1 MIDVNKINESNAMQ
15 KFYRDGIELD
25 KGVMLSEERIIE
37 HEELYQ
43 KYCQFFTAYP
53 DLFIDLITPVDSNFE
68 LFFYQRIFLRACL
81 RYRYH
86 YCVAPRAF
94 SKTFISILA
103 MILKCIFQP
112 GSKCFIC
119 APKKEQGAKIA
130 KEKVEEILDLFPLLR
145 KELIKDD
152 YISGSDYLKMT
163 FRNGSI
169 FDVVAALDS
178 ARGGRRHFGLV
189 DEVRDHDADLLNEV
203 VIPLMNVNRRTKARL
218 VNQNEPHQAQFYMTS
233 AGQRNSFAYQK
244 LIECFENEIINPKSS
259 FVWGCDYRVPMM
271 HGLLDKTYLNE
282 IKMSATYKD
291 ESFAREYLG
300 KWTGGGSDSWFDYDR
315 LQKYR
320 RIINP
325 ENSQKLKGA
334 NNIFYLLSVD
344 VGRITCQTV
353 VTVFKVFRHEND
365 FDISLVNIYILGKTE
380 QSKHFSIQ
388 ALDLKKIIEKFD
400 PLEIVIDGNGLGVG
414 LIDYMVQE
422 SYDSSSNQ
430 YYPAYCSN
438 NNDDYRQSLYPK
450 AIPKIYV
457 IKANSTLDSKIHGN
471 CYSKVY
477 SGKVSFLARE
487 QEIKNRLLETKK
499 GQKMKIEQR
508 VARILP
514 HELTTRLFEEMAN
527 FKLKPT
533 GNGTDIKL
541 EKINTRTLSDK
552 FSSFEYGLWRI
563 KEIEDE
569 HFKKRRRKGGRNRKL
584 VFYTQGGE

>member
-1 MIDVNKINESNAMQ
+1 
-15 KFYRDGIELD
+15 
-25 KGVMLSEERIIE
+25 
-37 HEELYQ
+37 
-43 KYCQFFTAYP
+43 
-53 DLFIDLITPVDSNFE
+53 
-68 LFFYQRIFLRACL
+68 
-81 RYRYH
+81 
-86 YCVAPRAF
+86 
-94 SKTFISILA
+94 
-103 MILKCIFQP
+103 
-112 GSKCFIC
+112 
-119 APKKEQGAKIA
+119 
-130 KEKVEEILDLFPLLR
+130 
-145 KELIKDD
+145 
-152 YISGSDYLKMT
+152 
-163 FRNGSI
+163 
-169 FDVVAALDS
+169 
-178 ARGGRRHFGLV
+178 
-189 DEVRDHDADLLNEV
+189 
-203 VIPLMNVNRRTKARL
+203 MNVNRRTKARL

-259 FVWGCDYRVPMM
+259 FIWGCDYRVPMM

-414 LIDYMVQE
+414 LMDYMVQE
-422 SYDSSSNQ
+422 SYDSISNQ

-438 NNDDYRQSLYPK
+438 NNDDYRQSLYPQ

-499 GQKMKIEQR
+499 GQKMRIEQR

-541 EKINTRTLSDK
+541 EKINARTLSDK

-569 HFKKRRRKGGRNRKL
+569 YFKKRRRKGGRNRKL